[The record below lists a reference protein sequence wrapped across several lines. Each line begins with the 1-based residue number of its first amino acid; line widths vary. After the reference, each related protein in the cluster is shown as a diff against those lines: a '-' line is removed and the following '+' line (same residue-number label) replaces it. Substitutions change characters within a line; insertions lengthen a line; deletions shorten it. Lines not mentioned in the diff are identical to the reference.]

1 MGIDQTLTRLLPL
14 PVCASSCSHLRM
26 KRLYR
31 HAQIAAEDSP
41 TLTRGDVLVEGDRI
55 IGVAESITGVSD
67 VEEIDC
73 TGRILM
79 PAMFDI
85 HVQAREPGLED
96 KENIATCAEAAI
108 NGGVT
113 GFVMMPNTSPVIDNA
128 GVIRTVLESARRTR
142 IGANLYVAGAITKG
156 RKGEELAGIA
166 GMKSAG
172 ALMLTDGDSIVD
184 NPQVLRRAME
194 YARDFDIPLAC
205 RGEVKELSGKG
216 TMHEGKISYALG
228 LRGIPAISE
237 EIGISR
243 DVRLAE
249 FTGVHLNVQQVTTAE
264 GMGTIKRAKERGIRV
279 TCEISPHHLLF
290 NQEDIGDYDTHFKM
304 NPPLR
309 TKEDNALLLQGLK
322 DGWFDVIATDHSP
335 HTPFE
340 KNQDFASAPFGI
352 TGLETALPSLYEAFI
367 SKGILD
373 WGLIVKC
380 YSAEPRR
387 LMKLE
392 PVPVKEGG
400 VAEFILFNPE
410 RTTTFNR
417 DFIQSKSLNTPF
429 LNKTVPGLVER
440 VIYRGQ
446 ELLVR

>member
-1 MGIDQTLTRLLPL
+1 
-14 PVCASSCSHLRM
+14 M

-31 HAQIAAEDSP
+31 QALIASEDSS
-41 TLTRGDVLVEGDRI
+41 TLQLGDVLVEGDKI
-55 IGVAESITGVSD
+55 IGVATQITGVTD
-67 VEEIDC
+67 CAVIDC

-85 HVQAREPGLED
+85 HVHAREPGQEE

-113 GFVMMPNTSPVIDNA
+113 GFVMMPNTSPAIDNA
-128 GVIRTVLESARRTR
+128 GVVRTVLESARRAS
-142 IGANLYVAGAITKG
+142 IGASIYTTGAITKG

-172 ALMLTDGDSIVD
+172 AVMLTDDGFPVD

-194 YARDFDIPLAC
+194 YARDFDMPLASHC
-205 RGEVKELSGKG
+205 EVKELSGKG
-216 TMHEGKISYALG
+216 CMHEGKISYSLG
-228 LRGIPAISE
+228 LPGIPSISE
-237 EIGISR
+237 EISIAR

-249 FTGVHLNVQQVTTAE
+249 FTGVHLNIQHVSTE
-264 GMGTIKRAKERGIRV
+264 RGMGTIKRAKDRGIRV
-279 TCEISPHHLLF
+279 TCEIAPHHLLF
-290 NQEDIGDYDTHFKM
+290 NHEHIGNYDTHYKM

-309 TKEDNALLLQGLK
+309 TPEDNAALLQGLK
-322 DGWFDVIATDHSP
+322 DGWFDVIATDHAP

-352 TGLETALPSLYEAFI
+352 TGLETALPSLYHHFI

-373 WGLIVKC
+373 WGLIVKR

-387 LMKLE
+387 LMRLAS
-392 PVPVKEGG
+392 VPVKEGG
-400 VAEFILFNPE
+400 VAEFILFNPT
-410 RTTTFNR
+410 RTTTFTR
-417 DFIQSKSLNTPF
+417 EFMKSKSVNTPF
-429 LNKTVPGLVER
+429 LDKTLQGLVER
-440 VIYRGQ
+440 VIYRGE